1 MALQLRRGQNAQR
14 TTTLLAQGEL
24 VYVTDN
30 ASAQVSPLFI
40 GDGSTT
46 VGIPVVRVVSVN
58 GQIGAIFLD
67 SDDLTEGTTNR
78 YYTTERAQD
87 DVASMLMAGTHTGI
101 SFTYNPTPQDQGNRI
116 DAVVSASGTVNSGT
130 TGSLAYW
137 ATSGTALTASA
148 SITWDEATNLLK
160 IDSGTL
166 TVFGNTSGRPLLNLD
181 THAAGTTGNSLRFSR
196 SRGTQLAPTIIV
208 TGDILGNVNFTGYDG
223 LGYNSAASV
232 TAYVAQPVSL
242 GVVPSGV
249 GIFTTGTDGLTR
261 QSLRV
266 TEAVATYIGPA
277 TPGVDTT
284 GSGRLHINSTIN
296 PSTNLVNNSALTVA
310 TFFEGQDSQNIAV
323 SRARGTLSVPTVI
336 QNGDDIVDIVFYG
349 FDGSVISL
357 SAQITS
363 TVDGAVSSGSVPGS
377 LKFGVKLAGGAMTY
391 TTIINS
397 AAVLTHNGTI
407 ATTRTPGTFWN
418 YDSSASTI
426 TMTLGQTLVFS
437 NFSGSVLVNCHLSG
451 TVTQYLC
458 GGTNASSFSST
469 SPDTGTMAYN
479 SGASGYTFT
488 STEAG
493 VHSFYVV
500 RTRAAA

>member
-46 VGIPVVRVVSVN
+46 GGIPVVRVVSVN

-67 SDDLTEGTTNR
+67 SDDLTEGTTNK

-137 ATSGTALTASA
+137 ASNGTAVTAS
-148 SITWDEATNLLK
+148 SSMIWDPATNLLK
-160 IDSGTL
+160 IDSGAL
-166 TVFGNTSGRPLLNLD
+166 TVLGNNSGRSLLNLD
-181 THAAGTTGNSLRFSR
+181 THAAGTAGNSLRFSR
-196 SRGTQLAPTIIV
+196 SRGTALAPTALV

-223 LGYNSAASV
+223 LGYDSAASV
-232 TAYVAQPVSL
+232 TAYVAQSVSL
-242 GVVPSGV
+242 NIVPSGV
-249 GIFTTGTDGLTR
+249 GIFTTGTDGVTR

-266 TEAVATYIGPA
+266 TEAGATYIGPA

-284 GSGRLHINSTIN
+284 GSGRLHINSTVN
-296 PSTNLVNNSALTVA
+296 PTSNLVNNSALTVA
-310 TFFEGQDSQNIAV
+310 TFFEGQDSQNIAI
-323 SRARGTLSVPTVI
+323 SRARGTLSVPAVI
-336 QNGDDIVDIVFYG
+336 QNGDDILDLAFYG
-349 FDGSVISL
+349 FDGTVNSL

-363 TVDGAVSSGSVPGS
+363 TVDGAVSSGNVPGS
-377 LKFGVKLAGGAMTY
+377 LKFGVKLVGGALTY
-391 TTIINS
+391 TTTINS
-397 AAVLTHNGTI
+397 AAVLTHNGSI
-407 ATTRTPGTFWN
+407 ATTRVPGTFWN
-418 YDSSASTI
+418 YDTSASTI

-437 NFSGSVLVNCHLSG
+437 NFSGSVLVNCYNSG
-451 TVTQYLC
+451 TITQYLC
-458 GGTNASSFSST
+458 GGGSVSAFSSR
-469 SPDTGTMAYN
+469 SPDTGAMASN
-479 SGASGYTFT
+479 GSAGYTFT
-488 STEAG
+488 ASEAG
-493 VHSFYVV
+493 IHSFYVV

>member
-46 VGIPVVRVVSVN
+46 GGIPVVRVVSVN

-67 SDDLTEGTTNR
+67 SDDLTEGTTNK

-130 TGSLAYW
+130 AGSLAYW
-137 ATSGTALTASA
+137 ATNGTALTAST
-148 SITWDEATNLLK
+148 SLSWDQTFKLLE
-160 IDSGTL
+160 IESGTL
-166 TVFGNTSGRPLLNLD
+166 SVIAGNTGRALINLD
-181 THAAGTTGNSLRFSR
+181 THFTGASGNSLKFGR
-196 SRGTQLAPTIIV
+196 SRGSALAPTTIV
-208 TGDILGNVNFTGYDG
+208 TGDGLGIINFTGYDG
-223 LGYNSAASV
+223 LGYRSAAAISSYV
-232 TAYVAQPVSL
+232 TQSVSL
-242 GVVPSGV
+242 NIVPTGV
-249 GIFTTGTDGLTR
+249 GLFTTGTDGTLR
-261 QSLRV
+261 QNLRV
-266 TEAVATYIGPA
+266 TETGSTIIGPFV
-277 TPGVDTT
+277 PSVDSGT
-284 GSGRLHINSTIN
+284 GRLQITSTSN
-296 PSTNLVNNSALTVA
+296 PGTNLFSNSALA
-310 TFFEGQDSQNIAV
+310 IGTFFDGVDGQNFSIA
-323 SRARGTLSVPTVI
+323 RARGTLAAPTAI
-336 QNGDDIVDIVFYG
+336 QNGDDILDIG
-349 FDGSVISL
+349 FFGNDGTINTL

-363 TVDGAVSSGSVPGS
+363 TVDGAVSSNNVPGS
-377 LKFGVKLAGGAMTY
+377 LRFGVKLAAGAFTY
-391 TTIINS
+391 TTKIDS

-407 ATTRTPGTFWN
+407 ATAKVPGTFWN
-418 YDSSASTI
+418 YDTTASTI

-437 NFSGSVLVNCHLSG
+437 NFSGSVLVNCYVSG
-451 TVTQYLC
+451 TITQYLC
-458 GGTNASSFSST
+458 GGTNTSAFSST
-469 SPDTGTMAYN
+469 SPNTGTMAHN

>member
-30 ASAQVSPLFI
+30 ATAQVSPLFI

-46 VGIPVVRVVSVN
+46 GGIPVVRVVSVN

-67 SDDLTEGTTNR
+67 SDDMTEGATNK

-87 DVASMLMAGTHTGI
+87 DVASMLLAGTHTGI
-101 SFTYNPTPQDQGNRI
+101 TFTYNPTPQDQGNRI
-116 DAVVSASGTVNSGT
+116 DVSVSASGTVNSGT

-137 ATSGTALTASA
+137 ATNGTALTASA
-148 SITWDEATNLLK
+148 SITWDESTNLLK

-166 TVFGNTSGRPLLNLD
+166 TVFGNTSGRSLLNLD
-181 THAAGTTGNSLRFSR
+181 THAIGTPGNSLRFSR
-196 SRGTQLAPTIIV
+196 SRGTQLAPTILV
-208 TGDILGNVNFTGYDG
+208 TGDILGNLSFSGYDG
-223 LGYNSAASV
+223 LAYNPAATITS
-232 TAYVAQPVSL
+232 YVAQPVSL
-242 GVVPSGV
+242 NVVPTGV
-249 GIFTTGTDGLTR
+249 GIFTTGVDGIIR
-261 QSLRV
+261 QNLRV
-266 TEAVATYIGPA
+266 TEVGATYIGPA

-284 GSGRLHINSTIN
+284 GSGRLHINSTVN
-296 PSTNLVNNSALTVA
+296 PTSNLVNNSSLTIA

-349 FDGSVISL
+349 FDGNVNSL

-363 TVDGAVSSGSVPGS
+363 TVDGPVSSNNVPGS
-377 LKFGVKLAGGAMTY
+377 LKFGVKLVGGAMTY
-391 TTIINS
+391 TTKIDS

-407 ATTRTPGTFWN
+407 ATARVPGTFWN
-418 YDSSASTI
+418 YDTSASTI
-426 TMTLGQTLVFS
+426 TMTVGQTLVFA
-437 NFSGSVLVNCHLSG
+437 NFSGSVLVNCYVSG
-451 TVTQYLC
+451 TITQYLC
-458 GGTNASSFSST
+458 GGTNTSAFSST
-469 SPDTGTMAYN
+469 SPNTGTMAHN